1 MKLFHLPFGIRKS
14 NYTYS
19 AYITQD
25 EYRNLMDYAREHH
38 VKLENFKRFSG
49 DINLIKELIDDIAI
63 VAEDFPKILT
73 VRKSVVIR
81 LDEHSPLED
90 FATTDYHLISI
101 NSKLF
106 NDRLYLEEEYELLT
120 RIGKFVKNTNYR
132 SIIRHE
138 LGHVVANTYKL
149 NPLEIARSIFPDK
162 TDFEISEYIHDNLS
176 LYAADYSDGREFI
189 SECFSAYYS
198 NIDIPFATKFITTCK
213 KIIKEAND
221 YD

>member
-138 LGHVVANTYKL
+138 LGHVVANIYRL
-149 NPLEIARSIFPDK
+149 NPLMIARSIFPDK
-162 TDFEISEYIHDNLS
+162 TNEEILQFIKSTLS
-176 LYAADYSDGREFI
+176 LYAADYKDGREFI
-189 SECFSAYYS
+189 SEYFSAYYS
-198 NIDIPFATKFITTCK
+198 QADVPFAAKYMNKCK
-213 KIIKEAND
+213 ELAKED
-221 YD
+221 SEL

>member
-14 NYTYS
+14 HYTYS

-25 EYRNLMDYAREHH
+25 EYLSLMDYAREHC
-38 VKLENFKRFSG
+38 VKLENFKKFSG
-49 DINLIKELIDDIAI
+49 DITLIKELIDDIVI

-73 VRKSVVIR
+73 ARKSVVIR

-90 FATTDYHLISI
+90 FATTDSHLISI

-106 NDRLYLEEEYELLT
+106 NDRLYLEEEYELLA

-138 LGHVVANTYKL
+138 LGHVVANIYKL
-149 NPLEIARSIFPDK
+149 DPLEIAQSIFPDK
-162 TDFEISEYIHDNLS
+162 TNEEIIRLIKNTLS

-189 SECFSAYYS
+189 SEYFSAYYS
-198 NIDIPFATKFITTCK
+198 QTDVPYATNYIDRCK
-213 KIIKEAND
+213 ELAKED
-221 YD
+221 SEL

>member
-25 EYRNLMDYAREHH
+25 KYRNLMDYAREHH

-49 DINLIKELIDDIAI
+49 NINLIKELIDDIAI

-90 FATTDYHLISI
+90 FASTDYHLISI

-138 LGHVVANTYKL
+138 LGHVVANIYRL
-149 NPLEIARSIFPDK
+149 NPLMIARSIFPDK
-162 TDFEISEYIHDNLS
+162 TNEEILQFIKSTLS
-176 LYAADYSDGREFI
+176 LYAADYKDGREFI
-189 SECFSAYYS
+189 SEYFSAYYS
-198 NIDIPFATKFITTCK
+198 QADVPFAAKYINKCK
-213 KIIKEAND
+213 ELAKED
-221 YD
+221 SEL

>member
-1 MKLFHLPFGIRKS
+1 MKLFHLPFGIRRS

-138 LGHVVANTYKL
+138 LGHVVANIYRL
-149 NPLEIARSIFPDK
+149 NPLMIARSIFPDK
-162 TDFEISEYIHDNLS
+162 TNEEILQFIKSTLS
-176 LYAADYSDGREFI
+176 LYAADYKDGREFI
-189 SECFSAYYS
+189 SEYFSAYYS
-198 NIDIPFATKFITTCK
+198 QADVPFAAKYINKCK
-213 KIIKEAND
+213 ELAKED
-221 YD
+221 SEL

>member
-90 FATTDYHLISI
+90 FASTDYHLISI

-106 NDRLYLEEEYELLT
+106 NDRLYLEEEYELLA

-162 TDFEISEYIHDNLS
+162 TNEEILQFIKSTLS
-176 LYAADYSDGREFI
+176 LYAADYKDGREFI
-189 SECFSAYYS
+189 SEYFSAYYS
-198 NIDIPFATKFITTCK
+198 QADVPFAAKYINKCK
-213 KIIKEAND
+213 ELAKED
-221 YD
+221 SEL

>member
-1 MKLFHLPFGIRKS
+1 MKLFHLPFGIRRS

-25 EYRNLMDYAREHH
+25 KYRNLMDYAREHH

-138 LGHVVANTYKL
+138 LGHVVANIYRL
-149 NPLEIARSIFPDK
+149 NPLMIARSIFPDK
-162 TDFEISEYIHDNLS
+162 TNEEILQFIKSTLS
-176 LYAADYSDGREFI
+176 LYAADYKDGREFI
-189 SECFSAYYS
+189 SEYFSAYYS
-198 NIDIPFATKFITTCK
+198 QADVPFAAKYINKCK
-213 KIIKEAND
+213 ELAKED
-221 YD
+221 SEL

>member
-38 VKLENFKRFSG
+38 VKLENFKKFSG

-106 NDRLYLEEEYELLT
+106 NDRLYLEEEYELLS

-138 LGHVVANTYKL
+138 LGHVVANIYRL
-149 NPLEIARSIFPDK
+149 NPLKIARSIFPDK
-162 TDFEISEYIHDNLS
+162 TNEEILQFIKSTLS
-176 LYAADYSDGREFI
+176 LYAADYKDGREFI
-189 SECFSAYYS
+189 SEYFSAYYS
-198 NIDIPFATKFITTCK
+198 QADVPYATKYIDRCK
-213 KIIKEAND
+213 ELAKED
-221 YD
+221 SEL

>member
-106 NDRLYLEEEYELLT
+106 NDKLYLEEEYELLT

-138 LGHVVANTYKL
+138 LGHVVANIYRL
-149 NPLEIARSIFPDK
+149 NPLMIARSIFPDK
-162 TDFEISEYIHDNLS
+162 TNEEILQFIKSTLS
-176 LYAADYSDGREFI
+176 LYAADYKDGREFI
-189 SECFSAYYS
+189 SEYFSAYYS
-198 NIDIPFATKFITTCK
+198 QADVPFAAKYINKCK
-213 KIIKEAND
+213 ELAKED
-221 YD
+221 SEL